1 MWDVLKDYPAAR
13 VRLEAIAVKRLEK
26 YKKAPLEKVSEGRSK
41 RGSWTQFLKSL
52 SLGRTEPPSSN
63 CFASSLIQPRV
74 LGSSSIEAMKSK
86 EERLKAEMRYQV
98 DVLVTSNVSTTG
110 NELNEALDLLAD
122 WNKPFHKLNPLK
134 VWLNE
139 KHANICPQ
147 EFWQP
152 ERFGRMLCREES
164 LRRDLARNRSG
175 ERWEIFRGG
184 FWVCR
189 EETGESRVFLFD
201 WPISQN
207 VRVTVNF
214 GVKVSPSGEGKVV
227 EVIYNL
233 QELKPRLNSL
243 LL

>member
-1 MWDVLKDYPAAR
+1 MKLLTSLQIGTSLFTSSVDTELQLSQLK
-13 VRLEAIAVKRLEK
+13 K
-26 YKKAPLEKVSEGRSK
+26 
-41 RGSWTQFLKSL
+41 
-52 SLGRTEPPSSN
+52 
-63 CFASSLIQPRV
+63 
-74 LGSSSIEAMKSK
+74 
-86 EERLKAEMRYQV
+86 
-98 DVLVTSNVSTTG
+98 
-110 NELNEALDLLAD
+110 LLA
-122 WNKPFHKLNPLK
+122 NKFSLCQDPLK